1 MSRIESTVEDL
12 SSRLTKTTENL
23 KKLRNLRD
31 EIGSKII
38 AEEAWRRYLE
48 DQIDRLKRLSGV
60 S

>member
-1 MSRIESTVEDL
+1 MGKVENTVEDL
-12 SSRLTKTTENL
+12 SSRLAKTTENL

>member
-1 MSRIESTVEDL
+1 MSRIGNTVEDL
-12 SSRLTKTTENL
+12 SSRLAKTTENL
-23 KKLRNLRD
+23 KKLRNLRA